1 MWDYRLIKRT
11 QKINSAEFVTYGIH
25 ETYYDKA
32 GEPNGIT
39 ERPIEPFG
47 ETATQILQC
56 WSAMASAFTKPILDY
71 DEFVNRDVEEVDPL
85 EDLIGLNNIT
95 FKHDEKP
102 VSKKDIMRFKFEHT
116 KERELSEIIYANE
129 CLGKSVEKIINFGQL
144 LVNNM
149 KK

>member
-25 ETYYDKA
+25 ETYYDKT

-71 DEFVNRDVEEVDPL
+71 
-85 EDLIGLNNIT
+85 
-95 FKHDEKP
+95 
-102 VSKKDIMRFKFEHT
+102 
-116 KERELSEIIYANE
+116 ANE